1 MSAIALRI
9 KAALEARTDMAQTT
23 RARARGGAKATI
35 DHDEIRRWVE
45 ERGGKPAVVKRT
57 ANGRQPGI
65 LRIDFPGFSGEQSLE
80 ELGWDEWFE
89 RFDSA
94 NLAFLHQD
102 ETGSGRPSRFNKLVA
117 RESVEMGEGKPAAR
131 RSSGARSG
139 AAGRRGTGTKK
150 AASGRGRSSSRGQSK
165 TKRGSSAR
173 AQSGGARGSSGAKRG
188 GSRDTSGAKGA
199 GTRGSSR
206 AKRGGSRGTSG
217 AKGSGS
223 RRGSRSQTAA
233 KRGSKGRSQERSK

>member
-1 MSAIALRI
+1 
-9 KAALEARTDMAQTT
+9 MAQTT
-23 RARARGGAKATI
+23 KTTARGGARATI

-45 ERGGKPAVVKRT
+45 ERGGKPAIVKRT

-117 RESVEMGEGKPAAR
+117 RDSVEMSEGKPSRR
-131 RSSGARSG
+131 RST
-139 AAGRRGTGTKK
+139 AANGRRSRAGTRTRAKK
-150 AASGRGRSSSRGQSK
+150 TASARGRGSSGTRAGAKRSSSGPQRRSDANQRSASA
-165 TKRGSSAR
+165 TKRGSKRGAR
-173 AQSGGARGSSGAKRG
+173 AATGSSPRAQRGGARGTGAK
-188 GSRDTSGAKGA
+188 S
-199 GTRGSSR
+199 RGSS
-206 AKRGGSRGTSG
+206 ATQSGGKRGPKR
-217 AKGSGS
+217 
-223 RRGSRSQTAA
+223 RSQSRQ
-233 KRGSKGRSQERSK
+233 K

>member
-1 MSAIALRI
+1 
-9 KAALEARTDMAQTT
+9 MAQTT

-117 RESVEMGEGKPAAR
+117 RESVESGDGR
-131 RSSGARSG
+131 RSSRTSSA
-139 AAGRRGTGTKK
+139 GTG
-150 AASGRGRSSSRGQSK
+150 R
-165 TKRGSSAR
+165 
-173 AQSGGARGSSGAKRG
+173 RGSSGARG
-188 GSRDTSGAKGA
+188 
-199 GTRGSSR
+199 R
-206 AKRGGSRGTSG
+206 AKKSASPRGTSG
-217 AKGSGS
+217 TKRGASGTKRGAS
-223 RRGSRSQTAA
+223 GTKRGASGTKRGTSGTKRGSRGDGASGSASRKARSPRAKPRGASRTQSGG
-233 KRGSKGRSQERSK
+233 KRGSKGRSQSRQK

>member
-1 MSAIALRI
+1 
-9 KAALEARTDMAQTT
+9 MAQTT
-23 RARARGGAKATI
+23 RAKARGGAIATI

-117 RESVEMGEGKPAAR
+117 RDSVEMSDGASSAR
-131 RSSGARSG
+131 RSSGARS
-139 AAGRRGTGTKK
+139 ARRGGTATRGAKAKK
-150 AASGRGRSSSRGQSK
+150 AAAAGGRGKARNGRTAEGRSSSGSRGQSRSSSG
-165 TKRGSSAR
+165 TKRGA
-173 AQSGGARGSSGAKRG
+173 ARGSSGTKRG
-188 GSRDTSGAKGA
+188 ASRASSRTAASGSS
-199 GTRGSSR
+199 GSSR
-206 AKRGGSRGTSG
+206 GKRGGSRGSSRTQSG
-217 AKGSGS
+217 
-223 RRGSRSQTAA
+223 T
-233 KRGSKGRSQERSK
+233 KRGSKGGRSRAGGK